1 MTSTLHLLA
10 AATLVVVGAG
20 LPGCSK
26 SSPKQP
32 APLAEVV
39 AKKVAADLSKPDP
52 AAGYWATAPSGI
64 VTLTAQP
71 SIAPRPATTTTSS
84 VTVQAVNDGSR
95 IAFRLRWKDTERSE
109 GGHLGEYSDAF
120 ALQFPVKD
128 GPPPSVMMGGKDTPV
143 HLFHW
148 RAQYQRDKEQGKPTM
163 KQLYPNISVDMY
175 PLEFKDA
182 PGGTEAER
190 EVFSPGRAQGNPQ
203 SYEKMGGDETIAEG
217 FSTSS
222 VQAGHG
228 SVAHAEW
235 KDGEWTL
242 VIVRPLVVEGGS
254 TLKAGSKGN
263 MAFAAWQGGKG
274 EVGSRKCVSLSWT
287 PVSIE

>member
-1 MTSTLHLLA
+1 MTSTLRLLTA
-10 AATLVVVGAG
+10 SALVVLGTG
-20 LPGCSK
+20 LPGCSG
-26 SSPKQP
+26 SSPKEP
-32 APLAEVV
+32 TSLAEIV

-52 AAGYWATAPSGI
+52 AAGYWASVPSGT
-64 VTLTAQP
+64 VTLNAQP
-71 SIAPRPATTTTSS
+71 SVVPRPAATTTTS

-109 GGHLGEYSDAF
+109 AGRLGEYSDAL

-143 HLFHW
+143 HIFHW
-148 RAQYQRDKEQGKPTM
+148 RAQYQRDKEQGKPTI

-190 EVFSPGRAQGNPQ
+190 EQFTPGRAQGNPQ
-203 SYEKMGGDETIAEG
+203 SYEKTGVDEIIAEG

-228 SVAHAEW
+228 SVAHADW

-254 TLKAGSKGN
+254 TLKAGTKSN
-263 MAFAAWQGGKG
+263 VAFAAWQGGKG

-287 PVSIE
+287 PVSVE